1 MGANI
6 LQSGNLATSPRHSNI
21 RSGDFTST
29 RNDAA
34 IAAADRLQAQT
45 IRVDSSMKREPLAG
59 HKRNLTVG
67 FNQLNSGTA
76 FNTLQ
81 GPQTHAHEDSIFFD
95 DEVNNLKARPSMKL
109 SDIFNSQMLNSEKD
123 GAIGSQNSLFQD
135 GNNTFTSNLSKR
147 LAQAMLQHTSAQ
159 GKWFK

>member
-1 MGANI
+1 MQMRLDSRGSPLRRTFLGNVNLYNQGAHIHASRSKFSASQNPKKKFSEMGANI

-81 GPQTHAHEDSIFFD
+81 GP
-95 DEVNNLKARPSMKL
+95 
-109 SDIFNSQMLNSEKD
+109 
-123 GAIGSQNSLFQD
+123 
-135 GNNTFTSNLSKR
+135 
-147 LAQAMLQHTSAQ
+147 
-159 GKWFK
+159 